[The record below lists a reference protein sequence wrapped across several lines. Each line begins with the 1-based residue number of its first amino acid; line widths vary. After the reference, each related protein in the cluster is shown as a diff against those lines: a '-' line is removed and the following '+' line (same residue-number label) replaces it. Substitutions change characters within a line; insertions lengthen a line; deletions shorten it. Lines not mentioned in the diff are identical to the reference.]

1 MIKHNLSHS
10 LAKIG
15 TFRGR
20 TFYFKVPFSAL
31 KDTYKKYKKS
41 LEREKEGLN
50 ALCPMVV
57 RRSEWT
63 DRCMEEEDLRGR
75 DGVGI
80 RTRSDR
86 LGGEVVD
93 GLEC

>member
-1 MIKHNLSHS
+1 MIKHNLSNS

-20 TFYFKVPFSAL
+20 TFYLKVPFSSL
-31 KDTYKKYKKS
+31 KDTYKRYKKS

-63 DRCMEEEDLRGR
+63 DRCMEEADLKGL

-86 LGGEVVD
+86 LGAR
-93 GLEC
+93 LWMAW